1 MKRPREIGTV
11 LPLAAR
17 CVGYGF
23 LILPL
28 LAVEPIPVGYYGPA
42 DAGHPVGGTIW
53 QGTRLAMEEA
63 ETEGLPAVRLVQA
76 WDENPWSGGAA
87 GVVRMAYHER
97 VAAILASVNGDATHL
112 AEQVVAKARLP
123 MVDPGSTDPSVNA
136 AFVPWVY
143 SVMPDDRALMG
154 ALAGDVGERRFVL
167 VSGVDHDSRTMAR
180 EFLGSPGRRRAD
192 YHIQFTRAGDETVRQ
207 VAAARPENVVVLAGA
222 VQTAEAVRLLRST
235 LPGLRIWG
243 GHPVGRRTFLTA
255 AGEAAEGVRFPLP
268 CAPDDGFQR
277 RFRARFG
284 HDPDYAAAYGY
295 DAARL
300 LILALR
306 RAGRDWES
314 LRDAILT
321 LSPYDGVSGRIQ
333 WSKLGRNTAL
343 PRMAVVAGGV
353 VRPVTEPGAA
363 APGE

>member
-1 MKRPREIGTV
+1 MKRPREIGTA

-17 CVGYGF
+17 CVGYGL
-23 LILPL
+23 LILPS

-63 ETEGLPAVRLVQA
+63 EADGLPAVRLVQA

-112 AEQVVAKARLP
+112 AEQVVSKARLP
-123 MVDPGSTDPSVNA
+123 MMDPGSTDPSVNA

-154 ALAGDVGERRFVL
+154 SLAGDLGARRFVL
-167 VSGVDHDSRTMAR
+167 VSGVDHDSRTMAK
-180 EFLGSPGRRRAD
+180 EFFGSPGRRRPD
-192 YHIQFTRAGDETVRQ
+192 FHLQFSRAGHEMVER

-222 VQTAEAVRLLRST
+222 VQTAEAVRLLRSA
-235 LPGLRIWG
+235 LPGVRIWG

-255 AGEAAEGVRFPLP
+255 AGGAAEGVRFPLP
-268 CAPDDGFQR
+268 CAPADSFVR

-306 RAGRDWES
+306 RAGRDGET
-314 LRDAILT
+314 LRDAILA

-333 WSKLGRNTAL
+333 WSKLGRNIAW
-343 PRMAVVAGGV
+343 PRMAVIEGGL
-353 VRPVTEPGAA
+353 VRPVGEVRAS
-363 APGE
+363 APGQ